1 LNIKAAYGKYFLYFY
16 VSALIMK
23 RILITAVM
31 ISFAAGVKA
40 QAGMP
45 KELTCTE
52 EAFNFSFSLGSKWKL
67 SPPKMG
73 PAEFLRNDPEYTPLW
88 RLNIK
93 DVPPQNYLLPK
104 TQQNKAP
111 LFNYPGLSLQNKSI
125 DLMPKLNFSP
135 LINYTNVKP

>member
-1 LNIKAAYGKYFLYFY
+1 
-16 VSALIMK
+16 MK
-23 RILITAVM
+23 RILITA
-31 ISFAAGVKA
+31 IIILFAVGVKA

-73 PAEFLRNDPEYTPLW
+73 PAEFLRDDPEYTPLL

-93 DVPPQNYLLPK
+93 DVPPQGNLLSK
-104 TQQNKAP
+104 TQQNNVP
-111 LFNYPGLSLQNKSI
+111 LFHYSGLNLPNKPYE
-125 DLMPKLNFSP
+125 LVPKLNFNP
-135 LINYTNVKP
+135 QIDYTNQNP

>member
-1 LNIKAAYGKYFLYFY
+1 
-16 VSALIMK
+16 MK
-23 RILITAVM
+23 RILITTII
-31 ISFAAGVKA
+31 ISFAVGVKA

-73 PAEFLRNDPEYTPLW
+73 PAEFLRSDPEYTPLW

-93 DVPPQNYLLPK
+93 DVPPQSPFLPK
-104 TQQNKAP
+104 TQQNNVS
-111 LFNYPGLSLQNKSI
+111 LFRYPDIRLQHKSYE
-125 DLMPKLNFSP
+125 LTPKLNFSP
-135 LINYTNVKP
+135 QINYINQKP

>member
-1 LNIKAAYGKYFLYFY
+1 
-16 VSALIMK
+16 MK
-23 RILITAVM
+23 RILVIAIM
-31 ISFAAGVKA
+31 SSFAVGVKA
-40 QAGMP
+40 QGSAP

-104 TQQNKAP
+104 TQQNNGS
-111 LFNYPGLSLQNKSI
+111 LFHYSSLNLPNKPYE
-125 DLMPKLNFSP
+125 LMPKLNFSP
-135 LINYTNVKP
+135 QINYINQNP

>member
-1 LNIKAAYGKYFLYFY
+1 
-16 VSALIMK
+16 MK
-23 RILITAVM
+23 RILITAVVVL
-31 ISFAAGVKA
+31 FAVSVKA

-73 PAEFLRNDPEYTPLW
+73 PAEILRNDPKYTPLW

-93 DVPPQNYLLPK
+93 DVSPQNCLVPK
-104 TQQNKAP
+104 TQQNNAL
-111 LFNYPGLSLQNKSI
+111 LFHNPGPNLLNKPNE
-125 DLMPKLNFSP
+125 LMPKINFSP
-135 LINYTNVKP
+135 LKNYTNQNP

>member
-1 LNIKAAYGKYFLYFY
+1 
-16 VSALIMK
+16 MK
-23 RILITAVM
+23 RILVTAVI

-40 QAGMP
+40 QGSAP

-73 PAEFLRNDPEYTPLW
+73 PAEFLRDDPEYTPLL

-93 DVPPQNYLLPK
+93 DVPPQTRLLSK
-104 TQQNKAP
+104 TQPNTALLFHYSGLNLPNKP
-111 LFNYPGLSLQNKSI
+111 L
-125 DLMPKLNFSP
+125 
-135 LINYTNVKP
+135 

>member
-1 LNIKAAYGKYFLYFY
+1 
-16 VSALIMK
+16 MK
-23 RILITAVM
+23 RILITAII

-67 SPPKMG
+67 STPKMG
-73 PAEFLRNDPEYTPLW
+73 PAEILRSDPEYTPLW

-93 DVPPQNYLLPK
+93 DAPPQNPFLTK
-104 TQQNKAP
+104 TQQNNAP
-111 LFNYPGLSLQNKSI
+111 SFHYSGLNLPNKPYE
-125 DLMPKLNFSP
+125 LVPMLNFSP
-135 LINYTNVKP
+135 QINYTNKNP